1 MIIILL
7 FNEPWHMH
15 RYFKRLAVQLGNF
28 NVAYSLAMR
37 HQRVKCYHSLE
48 KTTIEGE
55 KVGIG
60 PRKAVKPESVVSFV
74 MDFTEDIQIYRC
86 VCC

>member
-1 MIIILL
+1 MRIVIGTSRGWLFKQGNII
-7 FNEPWHMH
+7 
-15 RYFKRLAVQLGNF
+15 

-37 HQRVKCYHSLE
+37 HQRLKCYHSLE

-55 KVGIG
+55 EVELG
-60 PRKAVKPESVVSFV
+60 PCKPVKPESVVSFV
-74 MDFTEDIQIYRC
+74 MDVRGHRDLQVRVLLVF